1 MSKTKYVVCDGH
13 TLGYRTPE
21 CWIGILQTNVLKG
34 AAGAGNM
41 THVSQFASIRPAT
54 AADFKGFRVMLPP
67 DFVEPTQLYDCQVWD
82 SVTGEW
88 DRVLVGVELP
98 EGEGDLG
105 HSEVANKLGQAI
117 NEAVSI
123 AKGEAVGDWHLQECH
138 VMRAG
143 GEQVVMIQLFG
154 LRDDISVIMAVN
166 VTKEHAL

>member
-1 MSKTKYVVCDGH
+1 
-13 TLGYRTPE
+13 
-21 CWIGILQTNVLKG
+21 
-34 AAGAGNM
+34 M
-41 THVSQFASIRPAT
+41 THESQFTNIRPAT

-88 DRVLVGVELP
+88 DRVLVAVELP
-98 EGEGDLG
+98 EGDLG

-123 AKGEAVGDWHLQECH
+123 AKGEAVEDWHLQECH
-138 VMRAG
+138 VMRAS
-143 GEQVVMIQLFG
+143 GEQVIMVRLFG
-154 LRDDISVIMAVN
+154 LHDDISVILAVN